1 MNIEALADK
10 IVKAFPELELN
21 RSEILQ
27 KLKLLVYEFRVP
39 EDEAVRTIKT
49 WIARE
54 HRKIKPEAPLIK
66 IGELSEEYAWVTIE
80 AKVVKVWN
88 PNNESIAQA
97 GLIGDETGII
107 RFVTWTKAEKPLVE
121 EGKCYRFENVV
132 VHKWKDQLQINV
144 TRTSE
149 IVEVDRDIQVKKNT
163 IRFVAVL
170 TKILSNSGL
179 IKRCSECR
187 RVIRDL
193 CPVHG
198 KVQGIDD
205 LRLKAVFD
213 DGKNTYDVILNE
225 DAIKSLTGI
234 DLQKAIE
241 IAKEQLDR
249 NAVLRLLREKVLC
262 KYYEVEGVNVG
273 RFVLVK
279 SIRRC

>member
-10 IVKAFPELELN
+10 IAKAFPDLKLN
-21 RSEILQ
+21 RNEILQ
-27 KLKLLVYEFRVP
+27 KLKLLIYEFRVP
-39 EDEAVRTIKT
+39 EDEAIRTIKT

-54 HRKIKPEAPLIK
+54 HGKIKPEAPLVK

-88 PNNESIAQA
+88 PSNESIAQA

-107 RFVTWTKAEKPLVE
+107 RFVTWAKAEKPLVE

-132 VHKWKDQLQINV
+132 VHRWRDQFQINV
-144 TRTSE
+144 TKTSE
-149 IVEVDRDIQVKKNT
+149 IVEIDRDIQVKENT

-179 IKRCSECR
+179 IKRCPECR
-187 RVIRDL
+187 RAIRDL

-205 LRLKAVFD
+205 LRLKVVFD
-213 DGKNTYDVILNE
+213 DGRNTYDAILNE
-225 DAIKSLTGI
+225 DAIRSLTGI
-234 DLQKAIE
+234 DLQKAVE
-241 IAKEQLDR
+241 IAREQLDR

-262 KYYEVEGVNVG
+262 KYYEVEGVKVG